1 MVFYLFVCLRERQNM
16 KLGGGGIKEELVKGK
31 DVIKIDYMKNV
42 KSKIRLKTQEI
53 LEITNTVSEI
63 KSISDRLI
71 KRRRG

>member
-1 MVFYLFVCLRERQNM
+1 MVFCLFVCLRERQNT

-42 KSKIRLKTQEI
+42 KSKIRLKTKEM
-53 LEITNTVSEI
+53 LEITNTASEI
-63 KSISDRLI
+63 KSVSDRFI